1 MFKVPKLPKRSR
13 LLSRLFDADAFVEA
27 GFYQFWQKCCRGW
40 SAYATAL
47 DKWRVTGVR
56 RLIVDILSESGTLVT
71 AALILIFYF
80 ALPAIE
86 ESDEVWNKGRQYSVV
101 FTDKNGTFVGRR
113 GILQNDAVPL
123 DEIPQNLINAVLAT
137 EDTRFFDHWGIDPG
151 GIVRAFLANLRANEV
166 VQGGSTIT
174 QQLAKNLFLS
184 PERSLK
190 RKVNEAFFAL
200 WIEARLSK
208 REILKLYL
216 DRAYLGGGTY
226 GVEAASQFYFGKSV
240 REINLYESAML
251 AGLFKAPSN
260 YAPHI
265 NLKDS
270 RGRTNLVLDRMIS
283 AGLATEGA
291 VYAARKKPA
300 NIVTVASAGAP
311 SYYLDWAFEQTEQ
324 VLKQQNLETEY
335 VITVKTALDLD
346 MQKKAQETI
355 SAMVDLNGRVRKF
368 DQAALVSMS
377 VDGAVR
383 AIVGGADYET
393 NQFNRATNAKRQPG
407 SAFKP
412 IVYLAALRSGYQPS
426 STLVDR
432 PVNIRGW
439 QPKNYGRSYSG
450 RVTLL
455 NALRRSINTIP
466 VQIAQLIGRKKIIET
481 ARMLGLKSKLISTP
495 SMPLGTSEVTVM
507 DLTGVFA
514 TLANG
519 GREATPYAV
528 LEISRPDGKL
538 LYSREKQN
546 LVPAQM
552 VEADKVAE
560 LNYMLNLVV
569 EAGTGRRARLNFA
582 DVAGKTGT
590 TQEYR
595 DAWFLGYTSRIVTG
609 VWFGN
614 DDYSSMN
621 RVTGGSLPAQTWREF
636 MIQTQSDQP
645 PGLIPGVVGKI
656 RSAGLKPNGA
666 STPYKTPSSLTV
678 AAPAVEPGTRVY
690 MSMAQLFRRIEAAIE
705 EENPTSVAPVRKTFK
720 TAQRRWS
727 TRQPTFRFSTK
738 TFMLN

>member
-1 MFKVPKLPKRSR
+1 MLPNRSR
-13 LLSRLFDADAFVEA
+13 LQSRLFDADAFIEA
-27 GFYQFWQKCCRGW
+27 GTYQFWQKCCRGW
-40 SAYATAL
+40 SAYSTAL
-47 DKWRVTGVR
+47 DKWRITGGR
-56 RLIVDILSESGTLVT
+56 RIIVDILSESGTMVT
-71 AALILIFYF
+71 VALILIFHF

-86 ESDEVWNKGRQYSVV
+86 ESDEVWNKGRQYSMV

-151 GIVRAFLANLRANEV
+151 GIIRASLANLRANEV

-184 PERSLK
+184 PERTLK

-240 REINLYESAML
+240 RYINLYESAML
-251 AGLFKAPSN
+251 AGLFKAPSK

-265 NLKDS
+265 NIKES
-270 RGRTNLVLDRMIS
+270 RVRTNLVLNRMVS

-324 VLKQQNLETEY
+324 VLKQQNLENEY

-355 SAMVDLNGRVRKF
+355 TAMVDLNGRVRKF

-393 NQFNRATNAKRQPG
+393 NQFNRATSAKRQPG

-426 STLVDR
+426 SILVDR
-432 PVNIRGW
+432 PVSIKGW
-439 QPKNYGRSYSG
+439 QPKNYGRSFNGPIS
-450 RVTLL
+450 LQ

-466 VQIAQLIGRKKIIET
+466 VQLAQLIGRDKIIET
-481 ARMLGLKSKLISTP
+481 ARMMGLKSKLRSTP

-519 GREATPYAV
+519 GRDATPYAV

-538 LYSREKQN
+538 LYSRDEQN
-546 LVPAQM
+546 IVPAQV

-560 LNYMLNLVV
+560 LNYMLNQVV
-569 EAGTGRRARLNFA
+569 EAGTGRRAQLNFA

-595 DAWFLGYTSRIVTG
+595 DAWFLGYTSRLVTG

-614 DDYSSMN
+614 DDYTSMN

-645 PGLIPGVVGKI
+645 PGFIPGVIGKI
-656 RSAGLKPNGA
+656 RSAGLKPNA
-666 STPYKTPSSLTV
+666 SPPAFNTPPLRVV
-678 AAPAVEPGTRVY
+678 AAPGVEPGTRVY

-705 EENPTSVAPVRKTFK
+705 EENPTTVTPVAKTIK
-720 TAQRRWS
+720 TAQRRYS
-727 TRQPTFRFSTK
+727 TRQPTFTFSTK

>member
-1 MFKVPKLPKRSR
+1 MSKLPKRSR
-13 LLSRLFDADAFVEA
+13 LTSRLFDADAFVEA
-27 GFYQFWQKCCRGW
+27 GAYQFWQKCCRGW

-47 DKWRVTGVR
+47 DKWRITGVR
-56 RLIVDILSESGTLVT
+56 RLIVDILSESGTMVT

-86 ESDEVWNKGRQYSVV
+86 ESDEVWNKGRQYSIV

-123 DEIPQNLINAVLAT
+123 DEIPKNLINAVLAT

-151 GIVRAFLANLRANEV
+151 GIIRAFIANLRANGV

-240 REINLYESAML
+240 RDINLYESAML

-270 RGRTNLVLDRMIS
+270 RARTNLVLDRMIS

-291 VYAARKKPA
+291 VYAARKQPA

-311 SYYLDWAFEQTEQ
+311 SYYLDWAFEQTQQ
-324 VLKQQNLETEY
+324 VLREQKLENEY

-346 MQKKAQETI
+346 MQKKAQDTI

-432 PVNIRGW
+432 PINIRGW

-450 RVTLL
+450 RVTLQ

-538 LYSREKQN
+538 LYSRDQQN
-546 LVPAQM
+546 IVPPQM

-560 LNYMLNLVV
+560 LNYMLNQVV

-595 DAWFLGYTSRIVTG
+595 DAWFLGYTSRLVTG

-614 DDYSSMN
+614 DDYSSMK

-645 PGLIPGVVGKI
+645 PGFIPGVIGKM
-656 RSAGLKPNGA
+656 RSASLKPNGPPPA
-666 STPYKTPSSLTV
+666 FITPASLTV

-705 EENPTSVAPVRKTFK
+705 EENPTSVAPVRKTIK